1 MAYAIR
7 NRKKFNPKNNQLRVV
22 GDYLL
27 QTYNF
32 KNIPLQYLPMVEEYS
47 NKVRKVKI
55 KMNTEK
61 KKLGIIAKDF
71 SVYKVS
77 ARSSA
82 G

>member
-1 MAYAIR
+1 MAYAKR
-7 NRKKFNPKNNQLRVV
+7 KFNPKIAQLRLV

-32 KNIPLQYLPMVEEYS
+32 KNIPLQYLPTIEEYS
-47 NKVRKVKI
+47 HKIRKVKI
-55 KMNTEK
+55 KLRTNKTK
-61 KKLGIIAKDF
+61 RGVVALDF
-71 SVYKVS
+71 SVYKIS